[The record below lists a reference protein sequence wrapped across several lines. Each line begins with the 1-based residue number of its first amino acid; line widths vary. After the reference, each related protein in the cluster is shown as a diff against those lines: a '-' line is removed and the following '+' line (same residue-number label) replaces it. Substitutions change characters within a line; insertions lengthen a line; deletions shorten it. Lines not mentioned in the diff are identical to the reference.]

1 MKPIETN
8 KPNLNGIDEEAE
20 RREILKRYR
29 KLMRIAKP
37 YLKEGDAALIKRAF
51 KMAAEAHKDMRRK
64 SGEPYIFHPLA
75 VAQIC
80 VEEMG
85 LGATSIAAALLHDVV
100 EDTDITL
107 EEIEREFG
115 TKIARI
121 IDGLT
126 KITDVEDSVTSSQ
139 AENFKK
145 VILTLAE
152 DVRVILIK
160 IADRLHNMRTLESM
174 AKHKQLK
181 IASETIYIYAP
192 LAHRLGLY
200 SIKSELEDLYL
211 RYTSPS
217 VYNEIVEKIEQTKA
231 SRDKFI
237 RDFIRPIRK
246 ALKEEGYKFEIKG
259 RMKSV
264 YSIYQKMQ
272 KQKIPFEQV
281 YDLFA
286 IRIILDDVPP
296 QQEKAACWK
305 VYSIVTDFYLPN
317 PDRLRDWIS
326 TPRANGYESLH
337 TTVMSRTG
345 QWVEVQIRTRRM
357 DDIAERGYAAHW
369 RYKES
374 GVQLKKGGKQS
385 LETGLE
391 MWLNR
396 VRELLEKNGT
406 GAIEFIDDF
415 RSNFFSDEIYVFT
428 PKGDLKVLP
437 QGATA
442 LDFAFEIHT
451 EIGKTCIGA
460 KVNNKLVTI
469 NHELKNGDQVEILT
483 SAKQKPSIDWLSFV
497 KTSKAKHKIK
507 EALREE
513 KRAFMKLGREM
524 VNKKLQQWGVPC
536 TDRTYEQM
544 RAFFN
549 EKTAADL
556 FYRIGTGE
564 LSITELK
571 RFKEILETKGA
582 RKGQVQQTSAKKE
595 ESTSTRTAT
604 EPQAKPKLPSESI
617 LIGDDYMH
625 LSYTL
630 AKCCNPIPGDE
641 IFGFLTVNEGI
652 KIHRTTCPNA
662 TELLS
667 KHGNRVIKATW
678 ASVAEESF
686 LVGLYIKGTDRVG
699 IVNDVSKVISNDLKV
714 NMRSIAIDTSD
725 TLFEGTCTV
734 MVANTEALKQ
744 LIEKLKAI
752 PGVEEVKRLD
762 Y

>member
-37 YLKEGDAALIKRAF
+37 YLKEGDAGLIKRAF

-115 TKIARI
+115 SKIARI

-264 YSIYQKMQ
+264 FSIYQKMQ

-374 GVQLKKGGKQS
+374 GVQVKKGGKQS

-451 EIGKTCIGA
+451 DIGKTCIGA
-460 KVNNKLVTI
+460 KVNNKLVSI
-469 NHELKNGDQVEILT
+469 NYELKNGDQVEILT

-524 VNKKLQQWGVPC
+524 ANKKLQQWGVPC
-536 TDRTYEQM
+536 NDRTYEQM

-549 EKTAADL
+549 EKTVADL
-556 FYRIGTGE
+556 FYDIGSGE
-564 LSITELK
+564 LPITELK

-582 RKGQVQQTSAKKE
+582 RKGQVQQMPVKKE
-595 ESTSTRTAT
+595 NKDGVEQP
-604 EPQAKPKLPSESI
+604 EPPKKKQPSDSI

-625 LSYTL
+625 VPYTL

-641 IFGFLTVNEGI
+641 IFGFATANEGI

>member
-1 MKPIETN
+1 MKPIETD

-29 KLMRIAKP
+29 KLMRTAKP
-37 YLKEGDAALIKRAF
+37 YLKEGDAALIKKAF

-64 SGEPYIFHPLA
+64 SGEPYVFHPLA

-100 EDTDITL
+100 EDTDTTL
-107 EEIEREFG
+107 EDIEREFG
-115 TKIARI
+115 GKIARI

-145 VILTLAE
+145 IILTLAE

-211 RYTSPS
+211 RYTAPS

-231 SRDKFI
+231 SREKFI

-286 IRIILDDVPP
+286 IRIILDDIPP

-374 GVQLKKGGKQS
+374 GVQMKKGGKQS
-385 LETGLE
+385 LESGLE

-536 TDRTYEQM
+536 NDRTYEQI

-564 LSITELK
+564 LPITELK

-582 RKGQVQQTSAKKE
+582 RKGQVQQIPAVKKE
-595 ESTSTRTAT
+595 DKESEA
-604 EPQAKPKLPSESI
+604 QAKPQLPSDTI

-641 IFGFLTVNEGI
+641 IFGFMTVNEGI

-678 ASVAEESF
+678 ASVAEQSF

-734 MVANTEALKQ
+734 MVANTEALKD
-744 LIEKLKAI
+744 LIERLKTI

>member
-37 YLKEGDAALIKRAF
+37 YLKEGDAGLIKRAF

-115 TKIARI
+115 SKIARI

-264 YSIYQKMQ
+264 FSIYQKMQ

-374 GVQLKKGGKQS
+374 GVQVKKGGKQS

-451 EIGKTCIGA
+451 DIGKTCIGA
-460 KVNNKLVTI
+460 KVNNKLVSI
-469 NHELKNGDQVEILT
+469 NYELKNGDQVEILT

-524 VNKKLQQWGVPC
+524 ANKKLQQWGVPC
-536 TDRTYEQM
+536 NDRTYEQM

-549 EKTAADL
+549 EKTVADL
-556 FYRIGTGE
+556 FYHIGSGE
-564 LSITELK
+564 LPITELK

-582 RKGQVQQTSAKKE
+582 RKGQVQQMPVKKE
-595 ESTSTRTAT
+595 NKDGAEQP
-604 EPQAKPKLPSESI
+604 EPPKKKQPSDSI

-625 LSYTL
+625 VPYTL

-641 IFGFLTVNEGI
+641 IFGFATANEGI